1 MDIGIELEID
11 SEILEEIRQQHKDT
25 AACLLEMII
34 VWLKFVDPKPTRDAL
49 INALKA
55 RAVKENDL
63 AEGMLFINTK
73 LVYLSVCTTKK
84 FLLLH
89 DVI

>member
-11 SEILEEIRQQHKDT
+11 SEILVEIRQQHKDA

-34 VWLKFVDPKPTRDAL
+34 VWLKYVDPRPTRDAL

-55 RAVKENDL
+55 RAVNEKVL
-63 AEGMLFINTK
+63 AEGMLFINS
-73 LVYLSVCTTKK
+73 LPYACQVAN
-84 FLLLH
+84 
-89 DVI
+89 